1 MKHFTDFLCV
11 TNPVIEQMISDFIS
25 GKNAERDRQ
34 ILRRRLIDGIT
45 YERLSEEFELST
57 NHIKRILYTREIE
70 LLRAI
75 NYPK

>member
-1 MKHFTDFLCV
+1 MKHFTDFLQV
-11 TNPVIEQMISDFIS
+11 SNPKIDEMISEFIG
-25 GKNAERDRQ
+25 GKNAERDRK

-45 YERLSEEFELST
+45 YERLAEEFELST
-57 NHIKRILYTREIE
+57 NHIQRILYTREIE

>member
-11 TNPVIEQMISDFIS
+11 TNPKIEKMISDFIS

-45 YERLSEEFELST
+45 YERLAEEFDLSVT
-57 NHIKRILYTREIE
+57 RIQRILYEREIE
-70 LLRAI
+70 LLRHL
-75 NYPK
+75 K

>member
-11 TNPVIEQMISDFIS
+11 TNPETDRMIAEFIS
-25 GKNAERDRQ
+25 GKNAERDRK

-45 YERLSEEFELST
+45 YEKLAEEFELST
-57 NHIKRILYTREIE
+57 NHIKRILYNREIE